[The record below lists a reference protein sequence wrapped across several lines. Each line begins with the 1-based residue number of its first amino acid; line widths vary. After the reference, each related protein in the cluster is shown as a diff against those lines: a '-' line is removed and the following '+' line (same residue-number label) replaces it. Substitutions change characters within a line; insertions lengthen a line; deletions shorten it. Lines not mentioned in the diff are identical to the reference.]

1 MAGKFD
7 RYMVEKGAG
16 KHAKFARF
24 TDGER
29 CAHFLGVL
37 SIAAQAPIR
46 GYLLVGEQEAGAAE
60 VSVEAAVTKA
70 QAETALVKLKR
81 IGVLERDNEVGAWF
95 VHDWADMNPEPKHD
109 ATNAKRQADYRAR
122 RTACNGGVTP

>member
-1 MAGKFD
+1 M
-7 RYMVEKGAG
+7 
-16 KHAKFARF
+16 
-24 TDGER
+24 
-29 CAHFLGVL
+29 L